1 MCSNLPPKALSSLF
15 PTLIDEILWDSW
27 TDGTLYQN
35 EQICI
40 LVWSINVCTLWLYS
54 SQGWMLSQNILWATF
69 CPASLLQMF
78 ASKFLGII
86 VCYRQWVFCK
96 ISSLGII
103 WKFHLA
109 LCSSFR
115 SATSYQFPIISYFLL
130 FFLDCIEQ
138 QTWCSICLQCLFAF
152 LNLFTHFFVTFIHHM
167 WIYI

>member
-1 MCSNLPPKALSSLF
+1 METLLTQLLQTAPMCSNLPPIALSSLF
-15 PTLIDEILWDSW
+15 PTSIDEILWYPW
-27 TDGTLYQN
+27 TDGTPYQN

-40 LVWSINVCTLWLYS
+40 LVWSINVCTLWLYR
-54 SQGWMLSQNILWATF
+54 SQGWMLSQNMLWATF

-115 SATSYQFPIISYFLL
+115 SATTYQFPIISYFVSILSWL
-130 FFLDCIEQ
+130 HRAANLMFNMSSM
-138 QTWCSICLQCLFAF
+138 SICFS
-152 LNLFTHFFVTFIHHM
+152 
-167 WIYI
+167 